1 MFPVT
6 DVSRLFFGHSAH
18 AEGNRVFA
26 DYERDIRIESSVL
39 PDGTVTTCVPG
50 TAIFEEQDSLLNLSP
65 NREIKRQLYRV
76 LTKVTEKQF
85 PWGSL
90 TGIRPTQI
98 ARELRDTE
106 TMIRYYDVRRDKAFL
121 AIQTAEAEDRI
132 LNTTNRD
139 DLFVYIGIP
148 FCPGRCAYCSF
159 TTQENRSGNVPLNDY
174 LDHVL
179 HEIKILSPLFR
190 NVRAVYIGGGTPT
203 MMDEE
208 RLESF
213 IGSCLQM
220 ICPDRSTEIT
230 VEAGRPDTLTGKKSE
245 ILASLGVKRT
255 CVNPQSLSDATLT
268 RIGRNHSSGQFL
280 DAFRSVREAGIRNIN
295 TDVIAGLPGES
306 EAEFRHTVDSILEL
320 SPENITIHALCKKRT
335 ADISRETVLDGIE
348 RVRSADAMVSYAL
361 SRLESSGYFP
371 YYLYKQKD
379 TIGGLENTGFSKK
392 GSECLYNVAMMS
404 DSRNVLAFGAG
415 GVSKRL
421 LSDQR
426 LVRYDRVRNPGEYI
440 RRIEEIIEGKR
451 RFFEV

>member
-1 MFPVT
+1 M
-6 DVSRLFFGHSAH
+6 RQ
-18 AEGNRVFA
+18 
-26 DYERDIRIESSVL
+26 SSVTL
-39 PDGTVTTCVPG
+39 GCD
-50 TAIFEEQDSLLNLSP
+50 A
-65 NREIKRQLYRV
+65 Y
-76 LTKVTEKQF
+76 
-85 PWGSL
+85 
-90 TGIRPTQI
+90 
-98 ARELRDTE
+98 
-106 TMIRYYDVRRDKAFL
+106 
-121 AIQTAEAEDRI
+121 EDR
-132 LNTTNRD
+132 
-139 DLFVYIGIP
+139 
-148 FCPGRCAYCSF
+148 
-159 TTQENRSGNVPLNDY
+159 Q
-174 LDHVL
+174 
-179 HEIKILSPLFR
+179 
-190 NVRAVYIGGGTPT
+190 
-203 MMDEE
+203 
-208 RLESF
+208 
-213 IGSCLQM
+213 
-220 ICPDRSTEIT
+220 
-230 VEAGRPDTLTGKKSE
+230 KSL
-245 ILASLGVKRT
+245 I
-255 CVNPQSLSDATLT
+255 
-268 RIGRNHSSGQFL
+268 GQFL